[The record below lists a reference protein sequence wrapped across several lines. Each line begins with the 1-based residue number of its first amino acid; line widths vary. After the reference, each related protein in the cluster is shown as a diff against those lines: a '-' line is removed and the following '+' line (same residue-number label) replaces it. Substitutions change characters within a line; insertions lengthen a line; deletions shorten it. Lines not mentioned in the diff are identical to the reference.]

1 MPPLDF
7 CPADKVKNLA
17 TSASIQEI
25 LKTVCIDCVNLK
37 MEVSVAPRP
46 TSRAATTKLRI
57 GSTQTFASFDLSLK
71 NEGDAPVSTFRI
83 TLQLP
88 PLPAG
93 QTIRLHVEIGPPS
106 GHAPFKIP
114 FTVDAIELQAV
125 GRLGSLAVIPP
136 KS

>member
-1 MPPLDF
+1 
-7 CPADKVKNLA
+7 
-17 TSASIQEI
+17 
-25 LKTVCIDCVNLK
+25 

-83 TLQLP
+83 HAIVPRDVFFDSNSLFTVPDYEPLANPALRVVTLQLP